1 LKPTSRSAVEKGTSS
16 HKKLAVNEVVQVQES
31 DMDDTQKYEE
41 RHESMPGSFEQKRE
55 YNGNCQAKGK
65 S

>member
-1 LKPTSRSAVEKGTSS
+1 
-16 HKKLAVNEVVQVQES
+16 VNEVVQVQES